1 MRRSG
6 VEYITGLKRP
16 ESVLNCRVALS
27 HIEVTFLIQ
36 LVVRTMATY
45 EAFDRG
51 VEVKGQTVLT
61 IVETAMGR
69 FSEAYQERALQALAA
84 EGITEPDPEEWY
96 PQQTWLNAF
105 ETIAE
110 ELQPHVLDRLG
121 EQVPEIAAWPN
132 DFETVAAG
140 LRSIDDAYQQNHR
153 GGEIGYYEFE
163 RTGDRSCEL
172 TCHNPYP
179 CPFDRGLVRGVAKQ
193 YASVDAFV
201 FIEETGETC

>member
-1 MRRSG
+1 
-6 VEYITGLKRP
+6 
-16 ESVLNCRVALS
+16 
-27 HIEVTFLIQ
+27 
-36 LVVRTMATY
+36 MAAY

-51 VEVKGQTVLT
+51 VEVNGQTVLT
-61 IVETAMGR
+61 IVEEAMGR
-69 FSEAYQERALQALAA
+69 FSDAYRERALRALAA
-84 EGITEPDPEEWY
+84 EGMTDPDPEEWY

-140 LRSIDDAYQQNHR
+140 LQSIDDAYQQNHR

-163 RTGDRSCEL
+163 QTGDRSCEL

-201 FIEETGETC
+201 FIEETGETCRRDGDDACTYAVYW